1 MLFNFQLC
9 ALTEVT
15 PWVYQGQLYLR
26 WFGLTEGWYWLR
38 VNESDEIFRYSPELL
53 ASWQEEYPGEST
65 LLPYADY
72 YVVRFWEDLLEI
84 LPLIL
89 EPLPPGL
96 AQMLETEDQV
106 NQWQERVR
114 QWETLFEPNEE
125 KEEEETEEEEKA
137 GREIWD
143 TYLQASSWWYDRML
157 STSPLIAGP
166 NLWFWN
172 NGLYIYACWDNRQQ
186 CINNIAAWSAQKGQI
201 QLTCA
206 QFLDEVQA
214 FHTRLFAEMAN
225 RIQEMKDTY
234 QPELT
239 DRAPMPAAFSAK
251 RAGSQKI
258 YAPLPEKGEDPEER
272 FWPHPDIALDIAE
285 LEEEQQTRFQWLAS
299 SLGRISSSKAINVNA
314 VFDAMTKMDRF
325 AGLSSK

>member
-1 MLFNFQLC
+1 MLFNFQLR
-9 ALTEVT
+9 ALSEVT
-15 PWVYQGQLYLR
+15 PWVYQGQFYLN
-26 WFGLTEGWYWLR
+26 WFGLTEGWYWLQ
-38 VNESDEIFRYSPELL
+38 VNENDEIFRYSPELL
-53 ASWQEEYPGEST
+53 AYWQAEDLGEPRF
-65 LLPYADY
+65 LPYADY

-84 LPLIL
+84 LPRIL
-89 EPLPPGL
+89 EPLPPRL

-114 QWETLFEPNEE
+114 QWENLFEANEE
-125 KEEEETEEEEKA
+125 EEEEETEEEEKA
-137 GREIWD
+137 GREMWD
-143 TYLQASSWWYDRML
+143 TYMRASSWWYDRKL
-157 STSPLIAGP
+157 SASPLIAGLG
-166 NLWFWN
+166 LWFWN

-186 CINNIAAWSAQKGQI
+186 CINNIPAWSAQKGQI

-214 FHTRLFAEMAN
+214 FHACLFAEMAN

-251 RAGSQKI
+251 RAESQKI
-258 YAPLPEKGEDPEER
+258 YVPLPQKGADPEER
-272 FWPHPDIALDIAE
+272 FWPHSDVAVNLAK

-299 SLGRISSSKAINVNA
+299 SLGRVSSREAINVNA
-314 VFDAMTKMDRF
+314 VLNAMTEMDRF
-325 AGLSSK
+325 AGLSSE